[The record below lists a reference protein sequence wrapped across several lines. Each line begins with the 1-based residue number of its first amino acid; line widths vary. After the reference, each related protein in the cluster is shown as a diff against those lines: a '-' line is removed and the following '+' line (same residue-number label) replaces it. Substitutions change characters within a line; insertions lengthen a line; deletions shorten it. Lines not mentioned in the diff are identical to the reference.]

1 MSAKESTRV
10 EYGKT
15 LAQLGAENPQIV
27 VLDADLSGSTQ
38 THHFAKVFKD
48 RFFNVGIAEQDLMG
62 TAAGLALGGKIPFAS
77 TFAMFATG
85 RAWEQIRQTIAYGS
99 LNVKIV
105 ASHGGVTVGED
116 GGSHQAVEDL
126 ALMRILPNMVVLVPA
141 DGAETRA
148 MTRWAA
154 GYQGP
159 VYMRTGRMAVPLI
172 YDDGYVF
179 ELGRGSLLREGQDVT
194 LMGIGIMVQACL
206 DAADLLAQA
215 GIAARVVNMGC
226 LKPLDWELVVDSAR
240 QTGALVTAEEHMVTG
255 GLGSAVSE
263 ILAEHCPTP
272 LQRIGLKD
280 TFGMSGKPADLLKH
294 YGLTAEN
301 IKQAA
306 VQVMARKANPLA
318 SPLLDLQAP
327 AWQGGKVYTVKLLN
341 ALKTPGSGFQ
351 AYRRLVV
358 VLVFV
363 GLTTY
368 FLLPVWAATPSKY
381 DSLRLYTEALF
392 EITQKYVWPK
402 SEETLIYGSL
412 RGMMNSLDP
421 DSSFL
426 TAKEYQAYL
435 QGDKAAPAEAGLVLI
450 VKDGLLTAASVIDDS
465 PASRAGLKPGRPYY
479 QD

>member
-15 LAQLGAENPQIV
+15 LAQLGAEDPQIV

-148 MTRWAA
+148 MTRWAL
-154 GYQGP
+154 GYHGP

-179 ELGRGSLLREGQDVT
+179 ELGRGSLLREGHDVT

-280 TFGMSGKPADLLKH
+280 TFGTSGKPADLLKH

-301 IKQAA
+301 IQQAA

-327 AWQGGKVYTVKLLN
+327 
-341 ALKTPGSGFQ
+341 
-351 AYRRLVV
+351 
-358 VLVFV
+358 
-363 GLTTY
+363 
-368 FLLPVWAATPSKY
+368 
-381 DSLRLYTEALF
+381 SL
-392 EITQKYVWPK
+392 
-402 SEETLIYGSL
+402 
-412 RGMMNSLDP
+412 
-421 DSSFL
+421 
-426 TAKEYQAYL
+426 
-435 QGDKAAPAEAGLVLI
+435 AG
-450 VKDGLLTAASVIDDS
+450 
-465 PASRAGLKPGRPYY
+465 R
-479 QD
+479 